1 MNNKAQLNN
10 PMLAFVGIIVGL
22 LIFAP
27 IMLKIFLSIQTPISN
42 GVVNL
47 TGGTEAAAGWN
58 AVMNPLTTMW
68 DKVILFA
75 FITTTLLLFV
85 SAFFVDTHPVWV
97 ILYIVSNF
105 ILFLFIPG
113 MLDITSSF
121 YDTALFSTELSYLP
135 FVDSLRSHAVAW
147 ILGIMVLAGIIMFGK
162 FSFMSGG
169 SPRGGGF
176 R

>member
-1 MNNKAQLNN
+1 VNN
-10 PMLAFVGIIVGL
+10 PIIYFVGIVVGL

-27 IMLKIFLSIQTPISN
+27 IMLKVFLSIQTPISN

-58 AVMNPLTTMW
+58 AVMTPLTTMW

-85 SAFFVDTHPVWV
+85 SAFFIDTHPVWIV
-97 ILYIVSNF
+97 LYIFSNF
-105 ILFLFIPG
+105 ILVLFLPGLLGITDTFYESANFATEQG
-113 MLDITSSF
+113 ML
-121 YDTALFSTELSYLP
+121 P
-135 FVDSLRSHAVAW
+135 FTDSLRTHATAW
-147 ILGIMVLAGIIMFGK
+147 ILGIMVVGGILIYGK
-162 FSFMSGG
+162 FAFIGNSG